1 MVTMVVR
8 RNHWL
13 THGNISLWRVHKR
26 LLTTLIVIS
35 RNWHNWLRNSI

>member
-1 MVTMVVR
+1 MATMVVR
-8 RNHWL
+8 RAHWL
-13 THGNISLWRVHKR
+13 THGNISLRRVHKR